1 MDWSDSEE
9 VIRKRIMNRE
19 YKIKSKMEGIF
30 IFSKRGKMIFSF
42 QLINKQGGVRDKTRI
57 LFSIITAHSDYTS
70 LLKNTIVDLC

>member
-30 IFSKRGKMIFSF
+30 IFSKRGKMIF
-42 QLINKQGGVRDKTRI
+42 
-57 LFSIITAHSDYTS
+57 LFI
-70 LLKNTIVDLC
+70 